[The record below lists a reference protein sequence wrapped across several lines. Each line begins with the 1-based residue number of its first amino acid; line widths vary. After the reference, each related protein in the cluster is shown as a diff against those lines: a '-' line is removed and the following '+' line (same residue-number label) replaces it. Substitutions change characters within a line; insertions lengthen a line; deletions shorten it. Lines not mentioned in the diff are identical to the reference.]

1 MNCEYCK
8 KTFCNKYKLKTH
20 QSTAKYCLKIQ
31 NKKAEEKY
39 ICKYCDKKF
48 NLKVSYERHIMSHE
62 KNEDFM
68 KYQDEL
74 EKLREINRNLES
86 IINLKD
92 NTIEE
97 RNKIIENK
105 EAEISEY
112 KSIIERITIKISE
125 NKDLKIQHLT
135 KKYVKSQPRVKYQE
149 INVIYILFHTQE
161 GTPLGLYVMSNRM
174 YLKGYGLV
182 MSGLYGIRPSSS
194 QGFGVNPHAT
204 LY

>member
-1 MNCEYCK
+1 MECQYCK
-8 KTFCNKYKLKTH
+8 KNFTTKSILLQH
-20 QSTAKYCLKIQ
+20 QKRAMYCLKIQ
-31 NKKAEEKY
+31 GAEPTISY
-39 ICKYCDKKF
+39 ICKYCDKNFSRKD
-48 NLKVSYERHIMSHE
+48 SYERHIMSHE

-68 KYQDEL
+68 KYQYEL

-125 NKDLKIQHLT
+125 TKDLKIQHLT
-135 KKYVKSQPRVKYQE
+135 KIFYHLMVPA
-149 INVIYILFHTQE
+149 
-161 GTPLGLYVMSNRM
+161 LY
-174 YLKGYGLV
+174 LELD
-182 MSGLYGIRPSSS
+182 L
-194 QGFGVNPHAT
+194 
-204 LY
+204 